1 MLIDAHPLVSFVG
14 VRSHDTRVLS
24 DQVPSLFQHFLADLV
39 VSKIAILLGALTL
52 LPGTNCGARDLMGI
66 WVGKGVAASVCW
78 DPQNKLRSTGSMGHI
93 ESHCSVDVEILSEVV
108 IRPLVRSGRIE
119 LVGSQFRSAAV
130 TNLYKG
136 E

>member
-1 MLIDAHPLVSFVG
+1 MGIRVGESVASSICWDSKHKLVS
-14 VRSHDTRVLS
+14 T
-24 DQVPSLFQHFLADLV
+24 
-39 VSKIAILLGALTL
+39 
-52 LPGTNCGARDLMGI
+52 C
-66 WVGKGVAASVCW
+66 
-78 DPQNKLRSTGSMGHI
+78 SMGHI